1 MQAGGK
7 GVNGFLENTC
17 IKIISMLYDYHDY
30 RSTNIYTAV
39 SECSVLLIYILT
51 VLNMFMP

>member
-7 GVNGFLENTC
+7 GVNGILDNIC
-17 IKIISMLYDYHDY
+17 IKITSKLCYYHDN

-39 SECSVLLIYILT
+39 SECSLLFIYILT
-51 VLNMFMP
+51 VLNMFIS